1 MTSTTP
7 SVFDMDIGKDPDD
20 TCVASIV
27 GLNPDR
33 YSPALIIT
41 NDETQ
46 TQGRARFL
54 AEIIKGTGADIPVAA
69 GLPSTARRENTLVE
83 RAGLI
88 PTEGGDFIRDGPAYL
103 TDVLVSNERVNY
115 FGLGALTNLA
125 TVLREHP
132 ELAKRVN
139 LIQMG
144 PSFQGAYRKPSP
156 QYNVRIDIPS
166 FQEVLAQVD
175 NPRLLMSHAS
185 WGAYGEK
192 GTRQNLGIYVD
203 DLVWNALKDNSN
215 SALNLFAEHLRV
227 WKEDGKPCSIMHDP
241 LTVLS
246 FYETLVDYV
255 AGEIIFD
262 ESGFADLTEKSKAE
276 TRVLSPERLIKLG
289 NYLEMQTP
297 KRDGLVKKVEF
308 SLNTNYDATRHSIIH
323 ALFGYTQ
330 PNLAN
335 QWKEYN
341 SRREG

>member
-7 SVFDMDIGKDPDD
+7 SIFDIDIGKDPDD

-27 GLNPDR
+27 GLNPDK
-33 YSPALIIT
+33 YNPALIIT
-41 NDETQ
+41 NDEAQ

-69 GLPSTARRENTLVE
+69 GLPSTARREDTLIE

-88 PTEGGDFIRDGPAYL
+88 SKKGGDFIHDGIAYL
-103 TDVLVSNERVNY
+103 KDILASNERVNY

-132 ELAKRVN
+132 EFAERVN

-156 QYNVRIDIPS
+156 QYNIRIDIPS
-166 FQEVLAQVD
+166 FQEVLAQVN

-203 DLVWNALKDNSN
+203 DPVWSALKDNSN
-215 SALNLFAEHLRV
+215 PALNLFAEHLRV

-246 FYETLVDYV
+246 FYENLVDYV

-262 ESGFADLTEKSKAE
+262 ENGFTDLTEKSKAE
-276 TRVLSPERLIKLG
+276 TKALSPERLVKLG

-297 KRDGLVKKVEF
+297 NRYGLEKEVQF
-308 SLNTNYDATRHSIIH
+308 SLNTDYDSARHSIVH
-323 ALFGYTQ
+323 ALFSSAH
-330 PNLAN
+330 PDLAN
-335 QWKEYN
+335 QWREYN
-341 SRREG
+341 SRRAE